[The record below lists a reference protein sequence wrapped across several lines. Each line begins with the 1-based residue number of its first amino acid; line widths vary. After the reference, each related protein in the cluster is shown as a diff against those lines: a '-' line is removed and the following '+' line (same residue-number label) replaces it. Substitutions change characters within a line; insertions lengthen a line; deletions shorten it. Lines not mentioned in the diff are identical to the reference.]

1 MSSPKNTF
9 SKKISATGRRAF
21 LRNAALGTGGLL
33 ILPSGF
39 LRGQNAPSNRITVA
53 CVGVGGQGDYDS
65 RRILEAGAQIVGI
78 CDVDRRRL
86 QTKSRRDGFKDAE
99 QFEDYREMFDKIGKK
114 FDAVSVSTP
123 DHTHFTVAHQAI
135 DMGKHVYV
143 QKPLVHTVDQA
154 RRLTALAKRKKV
166 ITQMGNQGTS
176 LSEIY
181 TTKEWYEAG
190 LFGDV
195 SKVLA
200 WTNRPVWKQGFDA
213 YEATKPTPDSLN
225 WDLWLGCAPEM
236 PYHPGIHPFQW
247 RGLYSFGTGALGD
260 MAAHVL
266 NAAYNVLEL
275 GLPTK
280 IEVNVSARS
289 PIAFP
294 NHSEVIFHFP
304 KTAKRG
310 PIQLTWVDGANGD
323 RKPKEAARLG
333 GQGSGSYFEA
343 SKVPFGAG
351 EYGDPI
357 LTFPEEKLE
366 EFKAKKIPQKYYRV
380 PGANHYQDW
389 IDSIKG
395 NKPAISNFEKA
406 GIFTEIMLLG
416 VIAQRVGRNLEYDP
430 VRARFKGD
438 EEANRLLK
446 APKPRKGFLA

>member
-195 SKVLA
+195 
-200 WTNRPVWKQGFDA
+200 
-213 YEATKPTPDSLN
+213 
-225 WDLWLGCAPEM
+225 
-236 PYHPGIHPFQW
+236 
-247 RGLYSFGTGALGD
+247 
-260 MAAHVL
+260 
-266 NAAYNVLEL
+266 
-275 GLPTK
+275 
-280 IEVNVSARS
+280 
-289 PIAFP
+289 
-294 NHSEVIFHFP
+294 
-304 KTAKRG
+304 
-310 PIQLTWVDGANGD
+310 
-323 RKPKEAARLG
+323 
-333 GQGSGSYFEA
+333 
-343 SKVPFGAG
+343 
-351 EYGDPI
+351 
-357 LTFPEEKLE
+357 
-366 EFKAKKIPQKYYRV
+366 
-380 PGANHYQDW
+380 
-389 IDSIKG
+389 
-395 NKPAISNFEKA
+395 
-406 GIFTEIMLLG
+406 
-416 VIAQRVGRNLEYDP
+416 
-430 VRARFKGD
+430 
-438 EEANRLLK
+438 
-446 APKPRKGFLA
+446 